1 MVVSWR
7 APGLSLYARDQLM
20 RARGPLPAPEE
31 IIIIAIDEASLARL
45 GRFPWPRSLM
55 AQALDKLATAR
66 PAVIALNVLYS
77 DPTSDADDEALAA
90 AMRRAGN
97 VVVAAQ
103 LIDANTEAPRAVWL
117 RPLPAIERAAAG
129 VGHVNV
135 LTDQDGVARALL
147 LRQADDEASALWAL
161 ALEAVR
167 VADGV
172 GQAEVRELPKAVRA
186 GARAIPIEAD
196 PHTLVVAPQPGS
208 SAESLRA
215 ARMVIDYLGP
225 TGAFAQQTRSFSDVI
240 DDRVPPE
247 QLRGKYVLIG
257 ATAAGLGERLAS
269 PFMRHEEREGNQHAT
284 LMPGVEVLANA
295 VHTILRARFYSETPE
310 WLAAL
315 CAAVVAAAVM
325 SALSLAQ
332 GRYELIKQL
341 GVLSGLSA
349 IVLFSSYLAFTRWLI
364 VPPLVPA
371 LGSLL
376 TAAPLTLLRRSLAM
390 SADLDARIAELQRA
404 SSRMPPA
411 AHLEL
416 TAGPAPVA
424 LIAQLA
430 EASAVAILARL
441 GSAKVEAH
449 YRLLAW
455 HGAPLA
461 LAMKKEDRYT
471 VVMPQPPCG
480 SVAEAL
486 QRDEAAADYFLSSP
500 GEQEVSHQRA
510 LALRLGEDE
519 KPMGALILAC
529 SAHALPD
536 HDLLSLCREIA
547 ASYLTL
553 LSDEVGGLESDQL
566 LGRYL
571 QWPRGVEWKAQAL
584 GRLQR
589 RLLER
594 ASFVDRALRSIE
606 DGLIVAGVDGSI
618 SFANPR
624 AAQIFGLSEQALMGS
639 NLFARILNLPAA
651 QQRLE
656 EGESPARLLR
666 DTLKR
671 LLLERAPV
679 ERELTVSPNL
689 SNAATRYYTLRLA
702 AVCEGGDGEG
712 AVIGIV
718 ATLSDITR
726 QHELQQMKND
736 VMALVTHELRTPL
749 TAIQGM
755 SEVLSQFELDAERR
769 REMHL
774 AINDEAKRL
783 AQMIDQYL
791 DLTRLESG
799 ARPLRLA
806 PVRVAAL
813 LERALLMLEPIAAQR
828 EIRILRR
835 FAPNLPA
842 VLADAD
848 LLARAVNNLVTNAI
862 KYSPV
867 RTEVILEARLSGE
880 AGDEL
885 KIEVADHGHGIP
897 PGDLERIFEKFYRVP
912 RVEDADVPGT
922 GLGLAFV
929 REVAEMHGGRI
940 TVESE
945 VGVGSV
951 FTLHLPLMRPMRAE
965 V

>member
-20 RARGPLPAPEE
+20 RIRGPLPAPEE
-31 IIIIAIDEASLARL
+31 IIIIAIDEPSLARF

-55 AQALDKLATAR
+55 AQALDKLAAAR
-66 PAVIALNVLYS
+66 PAVIVLDLLYS
-77 DPTSDADDEALAA
+77 DPTSDADDEALAESI
-90 AMRRAGN
+90 RRAGN

-103 LIDANTEAPRAVWL
+103 LINASTGTPRAVWL

-161 ALEAVR
+161 AIETVR

-172 GQAEVRELPKAVRA
+172 GQAEVRQLPEVVRA

-196 PHTLVVAPQPGS
+196 PRTLVVAPGS

-215 ARMVIDYLGP
+215 SRMMIDYLGP
-225 TGAFAQQTRSFSDVI
+225 SGTFARQTRSFADLI
-240 DDRVPPE
+240 DNRVSPE
-247 QLRGKYVLIG
+247 QLRGKYVLVG

-269 PFMRHEEREGNQHAT
+269 PFMRHEESEGNQHAT

-295 VHTILRARFYSETPE
+295 VHTILRARFYSETPD

-315 CAAVVAAAVM
+315 CAALVAAALM

-341 GVLSGLSA
+341 SVLSGLSA
-349 IVLFSSYLAFTRWLI
+349 FVLFSGYVAFTRWLI
-364 VPPLVPA
+364 APPLVPA

-390 SADLDARIAELQRA
+390 SADLDRRIAELQRA
-404 SSRMPPA
+404 SIRMTPS

-416 TAGPAPVA
+416 TPGPAPVA

-461 LAMKKEDRYT
+461 PAMKKEDRSG

-486 QRDEAAADYFLSSP
+486 ARDEVAAHYFLSSP
-500 GEQEVSHQRA
+500 GEQELSQQRA

-519 KPMGALILAC
+519 KPLGALILAC

-536 HDLLSLCREIA
+536 HDTLSLCKELA
-547 ASYLTL
+547 TSYLTL
-553 LSDEVGGLESDQL
+553 LSDEARRVESDQL
-566 LGRYL
+566 LGRWL

-584 GRLQR
+584 GRLQQ

-624 AAQIFGLSEQALMGS
+624 AAQIFGLSEQALIGS
-639 NLFARILNLPAA
+639 NLFARVLNLPAA
-651 QQRLE
+651 RREL

-679 ERELTVSPNL
+679 ERELTLSPNF
-689 SNAATRYYTLRLA
+689 SNTATRYYTLRLA
-702 AVCEGGDGEG
+702 AVCESGDGEG

-726 QHELQQMKND
+726 QRELQQMKND

-755 SEVLSQFELDAERR
+755 SEVLSQFELAAEQR

-783 AQMIDQYL
+783 ARMIDEYL
-791 DLTRLESG
+791 DITRLESG

-813 LERALLMLEPIAAQR
+813 LDRALLMLEPIAAQR

-848 LLARAVNNLVTNAI
+848 LLARAVSNLVTNAI
-862 KYSPV
+862 KYSPAK
-867 RTEVILEARLSGE
+867 TEVILETRLSGE
-880 AGDEL
+880 RGDEL
-885 KIEVADHGHGIP
+885 KIEVADHGYGIP

-929 REVAEMHGGRI
+929 REVAELHGGRI

-945 VGVGSV
+945 LGVGSV
-951 FTLHLPLMRPMRAE
+951 FTLHLPIN